1 MNTIILNNGR
11 HISFVHAMK
20 YYIKP
25 KKCCKKLQLTP
36 QEFEELIDKLLSM
49 LKLQQGENSHI
60 INIQQDNS
68 PVNREQ
74 SHIQVKEQYVRQQQA
89 KEQYAHQQ
97 QAKEQYAHQQQANE
111 QYAHQQQAKEQYAH
125 QQQHDQPQH
134 GQSHQSVQQPYSNI
148 PTSYTDNTVSEFNYM
163 NPYNKQILP
172 ASYSPMVNESRN
184 PNQSLLERRFFGSG
198 TVSQPIEHNRPIE
211 HSRPREAVGS
221 MMEPS
226 IYKNSEIC
234 SRTFDP
240 LLRQDIPPINMNR
253 QSYGCRKNKMY

>member
-74 SHIQVKEQYVRQQQA
+74 SHIQVKEQYVR
-89 KEQYAHQQ
+89 
-97 QAKEQYAHQQQANE
+97 
-111 QYAHQQQAKEQYAH
+111 QQQAKEQYAH